1 MARKRRTEQEHELA
15 VSDEAA
21 AYTADVLMQIA
32 LEFEATYY
40 GQICSHYQSMHP
52 EPEGDPRQ
60 LELFPE
66 HSSSLFDRRREF

>member
-1 MARKRRTEQEHELA
+1 MTRSTTTWRDLPL
-15 VSDEAA
+15 SDEAA

>member
-1 MARKRRTEQEHELA
+1 MTRPDTTWRDLPL
-15 VSDEAA
+15 SDEAA

-40 GQICSHYQSMHP
+40 GQIRRHYQSMHP
-52 EPEGDPRQ
+52 ESEGDPRQ

-66 HSSSLFDRRREF
+66 HSSSPFDRRREF